1 MLVKVGKV
9 KNLGVFADYTWGA
22 QLSSFE
28 RFNVIYGDN
37 GSGKTTFSRL
47 LDCLKTGSH
56 DEYPTLEYRIE
67 SQSGD
72 LVHGQPAAR
81 KIRVFNADYV
91 QLNIG
96 PMDSPLKPI
105 LVIGEEN
112 KALADELVAEQTE
125 VATRKGVISAA
136 TEAIRSLQ
144 NGRGKIFTAI
154 AKTISEATSGS
165 TVRNY
170 RKNNAEIAFQKLEAD
185 VTLSAEEL
193 ETRRATLRQ
202 EPMEVV
208 ALPKALVVRINDV
221 DVPIADAMQVLIEEA
236 SSLCGRSAVSAAIQ
250 RLRDNPDIAGW
261 VEQGHAHHKKH
272 GSTDC
277 EFCGQ
282 PVPADRWA
290 QLEAHF
296 STEDQALK
304 TAIEACKASIEAA
317 VASVRAVALPDKLA
331 FYSDLRDRYD
341 TAQTAWRD
349 ALEQTERQCHAVCGR
364 LAEKLLARAESMSFE
379 LQVDLTAVLEAHS
392 ALAAVIQD
400 QNAKTDGFDKACEN
414 ARAEIEKHYLTS
426 VKSDVAE
433 FDAKI
438 QAQEALIRSATDGS
452 QVDGTPTLEALEASI
467 MEKRAQIS
475 NAHKA
480 GDRLTK
486 LLHTFLGRSD
496 LVFNSTE
503 EGYRV
508 VRNGRAAKRLSEGE
522 RTAIAFIYFIV
533 QLEDQDFD
541 LANGVVVIDDP
552 VSSLD
557 ASAVYQAFSFLKN
570 AVKDAKQV
578 FILTHNF
585 SFLRLLINW
594 LQNVPK
600 SEGKKAYFMLVC
612 RSDTAGRKSS
622 LTKLDKALIDHPT
635 EYHFLFKVLAQF
647 ENDGTIAGCYH
658 IPNVVRKVL
667 ETFLDFHAP
676 APQTLH
682 AKLNSIRFDEA
693 KKTAI
698 YKFSNDLSHRTGQGF
713 EPGLV
718 QESQKNAAYLLEMI
732 KELAPAHYDG
742 MMASIT

>member
-1 MLVKVGKV
+1 MLVKVDKV

-22 QLSSFE
+22 QLPGFE

-47 LDCLKTGSH
+47 LDCLKIGVH

-67 SQSGD
+67 SRSGD
-72 LVHGQPAAR
+72 IVHGRPAIR

-96 PMDSPLKPI
+96 PMDAALKPI

-125 VATRKGVISAA
+125 VATRKSVILTANN
-136 TEAIRSLQ
+136 AIDALQ
-144 NGRGKIFTAI
+144 NGRGRIFTAI

-170 RKNNAEIAFQKLEAD
+170 RKNNAEAAFAKLGAGLM
-185 VTLSAEEL
+185 LSPEEL
-193 ETRRATLRQ
+193 EARRAILRQ
-202 EPMEVV
+202 EPMEVL
-208 ALPKALVVRINDV
+208 ASPTALVIRINDV
-221 DVPIADAMQVLIEEA
+221 EMPITDAMSLQIEEA
-236 SSLCGRSAVSAAIQ
+236 SSLCGRSAFSVAIQ
-250 RLRDNPDIAGW
+250 HLRDNPDIGGW
-261 VEQGHAHHKKH
+261 IEEGYALHKKH

-277 EFCGQ
+277 EFCGRL
-282 PVPADRWA
+282 VPANRWT
-290 QLEAHF
+290 QLETHF

-304 TAIEACKASIEAA
+304 AAIKACDASLEAA
-317 VASVRAVALPDKLA
+317 VASLHAVSLPDRLA

-341 TAQTAWRD
+341 ATLTVWRD
-349 ALEQTERQCHAVCGR
+349 AKDEAERQCQAVRER
-364 LAEKLLARAESMSFE
+364 LADKLAARTESISFE
-379 LQVDLTAVLEAHS
+379 LQVDLTAVMKAHS
-392 ALAAVIQD
+392 AVTAIIQD

-414 ARAEIEKHYLTS
+414 ARTEIEKHYLTS
-426 VKSDVAE
+426 VKSEVAE
-433 FDAKI
+433 FNTKI
-438 QAQEALIRSATDGS
+438 RGQEALIKSATDG
-452 QVDGTPTLEALEASI
+452 VPADGKPTLQALESSI
-467 MEKRAQIS
+467 AEKRAQIS

-480 GDRLTK
+480 GERLTK
-486 LLHTFLGRSD
+486 LLHTFLGRSE
-496 LVFNSTE
+496 LVFSSGD

-508 VRNGRAAKRLSEGE
+508 LRNGRAAKRLSEGE

-541 LANGVVVIDDP
+541 LADGIVVIDDP

-557 ASAVYQAFSFLKN
+557 ASSVYQAFSFLKS

-585 SFLRLLINW
+585 SFLRLLLNW
-594 LQNVPK
+594 LQNVPN
-600 SEGKKAYFMLVC
+600 SEGKKSYYMLVC
-612 RSDTAGRKSS
+612 RSDAVGRISN
-622 LTKLDKALIDHPT
+622 LAKLDKALIDHPT

-647 ENDGTIAGCYH
+647 QNDGTIAGCYH

-676 APQTLH
+676 APKSLH
-682 AKLNSIRFDEA
+682 AKLNSTNFDEA

-732 KELAPAHYDG
+732 KELAPAHYNG
-742 MMASIT
+742 MIASIA